1 MLQFLSVRTVGL
13 FPAVDPPGGGSRSF
27 LVVEPVD
34 VLLHLSPGKASRDP
48 EGPCEGSSAERQC
61 EAVRCGVQVRTPSR
75 ESPFRIG
82 HQYGTGAVVG
92 GDDSQQLVPGSLP
105 SASHARA
112 NHDLGH
118 THTRRS

>member
-1 MLQFLSVRTVGL
+1 MLQFLSVRTVGML
-13 FPAVDPPGGGSRSF
+13 PSADPRVGVRSI
-27 LVVEPVD
+27 VAAEPVD
-34 VLLHLSPGKASRDP
+34 VLLHLSPGKTSRDP
-48 EGPCEGSSAERQC
+48 EGPCEGSSAERLC
-61 EAVRCGVQVRTPSR
+61 EAVRRGVQVRTPSR
-75 ESPFRIG
+75 ESPLRIG

-105 SASHARA
+105 SAPHARA